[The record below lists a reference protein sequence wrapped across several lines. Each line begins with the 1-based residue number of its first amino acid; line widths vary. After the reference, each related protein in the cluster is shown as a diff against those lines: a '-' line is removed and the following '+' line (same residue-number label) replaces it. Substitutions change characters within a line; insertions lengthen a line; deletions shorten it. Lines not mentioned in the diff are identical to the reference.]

1 MAQSISQIDLQGLI
15 GTASG
20 QQEAIDSVQSDLNN
34 VVQECD
40 SLASAWKGEAAMLFQ
55 DAMNNFQEGAN
66 KVLAT
71 LREMHEKM
79 VSTHGMFSATNENII
94 TQARSTSG
102 SMGGL
107 QGL

>member
-1 MAQSISQIDLQGLI
+1 MAISQIDLQGLM

-34 VVQECD
+34 VVSECD

-55 DAMNNFQEGAN
+55 DAMQNFQEGAN
-66 KVLAT
+66 KVLGT

-79 VSTHGMFSATNENII
+79 VSTHGMFSATNDNIN
-94 TQARSTSG
+94 TVARNTG
-102 SMGGL
+102 GAMGLPGL
-107 QGL
+107 

>member
-1 MAQSISQIDLQGLI
+1 MAISQIDLQGLI

-20 QQEAIDSVQSDLNN
+20 QQEAIDSVSQDLNN

-40 SLASAWKGEAAMLFQ
+40 SLASAWKGEAASLFQ

-66 KVLAT
+66 KVLSS

-79 VSTHGMFSATNENII
+79 VSTHGMFSATNDNIN
-94 TQARSTSG
+94 TVARATGG